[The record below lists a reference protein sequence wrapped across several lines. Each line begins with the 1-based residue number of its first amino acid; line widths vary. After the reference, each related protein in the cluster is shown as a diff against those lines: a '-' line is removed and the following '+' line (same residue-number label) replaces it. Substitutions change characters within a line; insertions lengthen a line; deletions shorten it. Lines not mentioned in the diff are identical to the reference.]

1 MVTTGYCTSTTGK
14 SSEAAS
20 GKSNDNIGTAVST
33 DGWEAN
39 VQLHQ
44 GVDDEVSDD
53 ASNLDPVFTGSN
65 PQADFN
71 LYCHHPN
78 RPWCYAL
85 EGQRHISCQLACNT
99 KTLTLQYD
107 AHDMTYPRLQHYG

>member
-1 MVTTGYCTSTTGK
+1 M
-14 SSEAAS
+14 EAATRES
-20 GKSNDNIGTAVST
+20 DDHIDTAVST

-53 ASNLDPVFTGSN
+53 ASNLDLVFTGSN
-65 PQADFN
+65 LQADLN
-71 LYCHHPN
+71 SYRCHPN

-99 KTLTLQYD
+99 KTLTPQYD
-107 AHDMTYPRLQHYG
+107 AHDMTYPRLQHCG